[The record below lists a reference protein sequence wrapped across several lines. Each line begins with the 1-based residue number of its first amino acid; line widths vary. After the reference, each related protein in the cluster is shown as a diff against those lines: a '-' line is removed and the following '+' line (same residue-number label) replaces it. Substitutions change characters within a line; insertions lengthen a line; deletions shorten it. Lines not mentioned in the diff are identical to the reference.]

1 MRNLLKYEFQK
12 FIYNKKNFAVIIALI
27 VFLSG
32 LIFYYHQ
39 LDQEYPSTMSTK
51 MWEIADYSKLMVKSM
66 DITSKFMKEEKQ
78 KQAYEEQ
85 KQFWYRFNTKTLN
98 LVNAYK
104 HDNYRD
110 MTFIENEIAWNE
122 LLLEGLNKGYNMNNV
137 TNESI
142 VEIQEKITQDQY
154 ILENNVEI
162 AHSPYETNFINLF
175 NLIFTGYSTLLLA
188 FFFLLLAFD
197 INSAEFENGSYKIM
211 YSGKDPATKII
222 HAKMVFS
229 FLLVLFYLLLIVAVF
244 VVAGIMFGLGDPI
257 YPYPVGMITHPSFLI
272 CLIMLLLYF
281 IALLS
286 LSAIILYVS
295 YKTYSSSVTLV
306 VTITAYMMILVF
318 RQIFDFKWL
327 YSYIPFCYPF
337 VRDIIQAEGVWLCV
351 IFGIAISFLLLNLC
365 SKNMKKRDIFV

>member
-12 FIYNKKNFAVIIALI
+12 FIYNKKNFAVIIAFI

-32 LIFYYHQ
+32 LIIYNHR
-39 LDQEYPSTMSTK
+39 LDQEYSNTMSTR

-78 KQAYEEQ
+78 VQAYEEQ
-85 KQFWYRFNTKTLN
+85 KQFWYKFNTKTLN

-104 HDNYRD
+104 HDDYRN

-137 TNESI
+137 TSDRI
-142 VEIQEKITQDQY
+142 VNIQEKITQDQY
-154 ILENNVEI
+154 ILENKIEI
-162 AHSPYETNFINLF
+162 PHSPYETTFFNLF

-188 FFFLLLAFD
+188 FFFLLLVFD
-197 INSAEFENGSYKIM
+197 LNTAEFENGSYKIM
-211 YSGKDPATKII
+211 YSGKDPVTKII
-222 HAKMVFS
+222 KAKMVFS
-229 FLLVLFYLLLIVAVF
+229 FLLVLFYLFLILAVF
-244 VVAGIMFGLGDPI
+244 VIAGIIFGLGDSI
-257 YPYPVGMITHPSFLI
+257 FPYPVGMNTYPSYYI
-272 CLIMLLLYF
+272 CLIMLVLYF
-281 IALLS
+281 VALLS

-306 VTITAYMMILVF
+306 VAITAYMMILVF
-318 RQIFDFKWL
+318 QQVFDFQWL

-351 IFGIAISFLLLNLC
+351 IFGLVISFLLLNLC
-365 SKNMKKRDIFV
+365 CKNMKKRDIFV